1 MRPSAGVLLGWRP
14 ATDCCGNPRDDQ
26 ENKEDE
32 EEYLGDTGSGSGNTG
47 KSEKGG
53 QNRHNEEKEC
63 PC

>member
-1 MRPSAGVLLGWRP
+1 MRPSTGALLGWRP
-14 ATDCCGNPRDDQ
+14 ATDRCGNPRDDQ

-53 QNRHNEEKEC
+53 
-63 PC
+63 